1 MNKPEYIKKIG
12 RLNTEP
18 YINFIKSNSIIFER
32 DERKNR
38 DILFGNAK
46 TFFLVNE
53 FKGSNLAALKD
64 FGSVAKDLFKTL
76 EYWYGPGTIYNIQ
89 FSMLSPGNKIKRHYD
104 QGLHFSLSQRIHV
117 PLITCKDVVFHINN
131 RQFNFDAGLIVEIN
145 NNQYHAVENN
155 SQNTERVHL
164 IIDYVPR
171 KYVKYIY
178 SP

>member
-38 DILFGNAK
+38 DLLFGNAK
-46 TFFLVNE
+46 TFFLVNQ
-53 FKGSNLAALKD
+53 FKGSDLTALKD
-64 FGSVAKDLFKTL
+64 FGCVAKDLFKTL
-76 EYWYGPGTIYNIQ
+76 KYWYGPGTIYNIQ
-89 FSMLSPGNKIKRHYD
+89 FALLSPGDKIKWHYD
-104 QGLHFSLSQRIHV
+104 QEIYFSLSQRIHV
-117 PLITCKDVVFHINN
+117 PLVTCKDVVFHISN

-164 IIDYVPR
+164 IIDYVPK